1 MSLIN
6 KSINI
11 FCIIA
16 KVGLN
21 RHKYLEDILS
31 DKRFVRRSK
40 LKRLIYTTTISQR
53 EEELMH
59 GDKYNYITIKE
70 FKNIDPSQLIEFR
83 SYYTMD
89 QGTVYYCTRTKDF
102 EVNNNLICITSP
114 YQYEYYKKYCDNE
127 NIKHGYDKYKLH
139 AIIIDA
145 TLVSR
150 LKALATRFEKLYSEN
165 YSALEELELYD
176 LCRRIIS
183 EKGEFDDVFKRLPEL
198 QHPMLNKNICY
209 IDANIYDDTD
219 HYESNLNDIKMFI
232 KNNCK

>member
-1 MSLIN
+1 MSLLN

-21 RHKYLEDILS
+21 RHRYIDDIMN
-31 DKRFVRRSK
+31 DKRFIRKNK

-59 GDKYNYITIKE
+59 GDKYNYITIKD
-70 FKNIDPSQLIEFR
+70 FKAIDPSELIESR
-83 SYYTMD
+83 SYYTID
-89 QGTVYYCTRTKDF
+89 QGTVYYCTKVEDF
-102 EVNNNLICITSP
+102 NVNNNLICITSP
-114 YQYEYYKKYCDNE
+114 YQFEYYKKYCDNE
-127 NIKHGYDKYKLH
+127 NIKLGFEKYKLY

-150 LKALATRFEKLYSEN
+150 LKSLATRFEKLYYEN
-165 YSALEELELYD
+165 DSALEELALYD

-183 EKGEFDDVFKRLPEL
+183 EKGEFDDVFKRHEEL
-198 QHPMLNKNICY
+198 QHPMLNKNVCF
-209 IDANIYDDTD
+209 IDGNIYNDIDYYD
-219 HYESNLNDIKMFI
+219 SNLNDIKMFI